1 MRIGALTRLRM
12 LWKSGMPVQQPPS
25 ATVTPDAL
33 ALVPAGSIPGAG
45 TKLTAAGREQM
56 QRKLEKDY
64 TSCVVTRE
72 TLPALCFL
80 QSIHQQAADK
90 FFEWSGG
97 ASSARNSCRRSKGPP
112 GQV

>member
-1 MRIGALTRLRM
+1 
-12 LWKSGMPVQQPPS
+12 MPVQQPPS

-72 TLPALCFL
+72 TLPALVL
-80 QSIHQQAADK
+80 PSVHPHKEIY
-90 FFEWSGG
+90 
-97 ASSARNSCRRSKGPP
+97 GPICS
-112 GQV
+112 QTL